1 MNIVTAKNHRPLPP
15 PDARCVRAAPHRVER
30 GLLAAALATIVGLPL
45 IEVAARPLAGIGIP
59 GSIDLVRHLTLWI
72 GFLGAVAAVPAGRHL
87 SLGFAAAL
95 SGRWRGGAEAVAGGL
110 TVAVCLLLA
119 KAAFDM
125 VLADRAAQTVI
136 AGVLPLWLGEII
148 MPAGFAIMG
157 WRFFLRLP
165 GGVRIRATVV
175 AIVLLAA
182 ALEAVPVE
190 FRPWLLAPGFGLTVV
205 AAAAGAPI
213 FTVLG
218 AAALLLFWGDATP
231 IASIPVEAYRLAA
244 NPILPTVPLFTLAG
258 AILAEGDASRRL
270 MRAFRALFGWCP
282 GGTAIVTIAVCA
294 FFTTFSG
301 GSGVTLLA
309 LGALMMPVLVRDGYS
324 ERFALGTITASGSLG
339 ILFPPSLLIILYGVA
354 SFTPIDRLFAAA
366 LAPGLLLMTLVCLY
380 AVLRSRIDGAAR
392 HRFEARE
399 AAAAL
404 GAAKWE
410 LMLPPAILIAI
421 FSGVTTLVEAA
432 SLSVAYAL
440 FVEFVIHHE
449 LDVRRDLPRV
459 LVACGV
465 LIGGIMIIL
474 AAAMGLANYL
484 VYADVPTAAAA
495 WIESAVESRW
505 LFLLGLNLFL
515 LAAGCLLDIFS
526 AIVVLVPLITPVAA
540 AYGVDPLHL
549 GVIFLA
555 NMELGYL
562 TPPVGMNLFLAAFRF
577 ERPLMTV
584 YRASLPFF
592 LIILAGVLAITY
604 VPWLSTALPGMIE

>member
-1 MNIVTAKNHRPLPP
+1 MTTATPRIRRPLPP
-15 PDARCVRAAPHRVER
+15 PDAGRARAAPGRAER
-30 GLLAAALATIVGLPL
+30 GLLVAALAALVGLPL
-45 IEVAARPLAGIGIP
+45 VEAAARPLAGIGIP

-87 SLGFAAAL
+87 ALGFAAAL
-95 SGRWRGGAEAVAGGL
+95 GGRWRGAAEVVAGAL
-110 TVAVCLLLA
+110 TVAVCFALA

-125 VLADRAAQTVI
+125 VLADRAALAVVG
-136 AGVLPLWLGEII
+136 GVLPLWLAEIV
-148 MPAGFAIMG
+148 MPVGFALIG

-165 GGVRIRATVV
+165 GGVRGRAAAV
-175 AIVLLAA
+175 AAVALAA
-182 ALEAVPVE
+182 ALDVVPVE
-190 FRPWLLAPGFGLTVV
+190 FRPWLLGPGFGLTLV

-213 FTVLG
+213 FIVLG

-231 IASIPVEAYRLAA
+231 IASIPVEAYRIAA

-270 MRAFRALFGWCP
+270 VRAFRALFGWCP

-309 LGALMMPVLVRDGYS
+309 LGGLMMPVLVRDGYG

-366 LAPGLLLMTLVCLY
+366 LVPGLLLLGLVCLY
-380 AVLRSRIDGAAR
+380 AVVRSRIDGAAR

-410 LMLPPAILIAI
+410 LMLPPAIVIAI

-432 SLSVAYAL
+432 SLSVAYVL
-440 FVEFVIHHE
+440 FVELVIHRE
-449 LDVRRDLPRV
+449 LSLRHDLPRV
-459 LVACGV
+459 LVSCGV
-465 LIGGIMIIL
+465 LVGGIMIIL

-484 VYADVPTAAAA
+484 VFADVPTAAAA
-495 WIESAVESRW
+495 WIEATVESRW
-505 LFLLGLNLFL
+505 LFLLGLNAFL

-540 AYGVDPLHL
+540 AYGINPLHL

-577 ERPLMTV
+577 ERPLMDV

-592 LIILAGVLAITY
+592 AIMLAGVLAITY
-604 VPWLSTALPGMIE
+604 LPWLSTALPGMMD

>member
-1 MNIVTAKNHRPLPP
+1 MTIAPSL
-15 PDARCVRAAPHRVER
+15 PDAVAASAAPRRLER
-30 GLLAAALATIVGLPL
+30 GLLAGALVALVGLPL

-72 GFLGAVAAVPAGRHL
+72 GFLGATAAVPAGRHL
-87 SLGFAAAL
+87 ALGFAAAL
-95 SGRWRGGAEAVAGGL
+95 RGRWRAAAEIVAGAL
-110 TVAVCLLLA
+110 TVAVCFLLA

-125 VLADRAAQTVI
+125 VLADSEAQVVVG
-136 AGVLPLWLGEII
+136 GVLPLWLAEII
-148 MPAGFAIMG
+148 MPVGFALMG
-157 WRFFLRLP
+157 WRFFRRLP
-165 GGVRIRATVV
+165 GGVSGRVAAVV
-175 AIVLLAA
+175 AVLLVA

-190 FRPWLLAPGFGLTVV
+190 LRPWLLGPGFGVTLV

-213 FTVLG
+213 FAVLG

-231 IASIPVEAYRLAA
+231 LASIPVEAYRIAA

-258 AILAEGDASRRL
+258 AILAEGNASRRL
-270 MRAFRALFGWCP
+270 VRAFRALFGWCP
-282 GGTAIVTIAVCA
+282 GGTAIVTITVCA

-309 LGALMMPVLVRDGYS
+309 LGGLMMPVLVRDGYG

-366 LAPGLLLMTLVCLY
+366 LLPGMLLMGMVCLY
-380 AVLRSRIDGAAR
+380 AVLRSRVDGAVR
-392 HRFEARE
+392 YRFEARE
-399 AAAAL
+399 AVAAL
-404 GAAKWE
+404 AAAKWE
-410 LMLPPAILIAI
+410 LMLAPAILIAI

-432 SLSVAYAL
+432 SLSVAYVL
-440 FVEFVIHHE
+440 FVELVIHRE

-465 LIGGIMIIL
+465 LVGGIMIIL
-474 AAAMGLANYL
+474 AVAMGLANYL
-484 VYADVPTAAAA
+484 VFADVPTMATA
-495 WIESAVESRW
+495 WIESTVESRW

-540 AYGVDPLHL
+540 AYGISPLHL

-577 ERPLMTV
+577 ERPLLEV

-592 LIILAGVLAITY
+592 LIMLAGVLAITY
-604 VPWLSTALPGMIE
+604 LPWLSTALPGMMD

>member
-1 MNIVTAKNHRPLPP
+1 L
-15 PDARCVRAAPHRVER
+15 
-30 GLLAAALATIVGLPL
+30 
-45 IEVAARPLAGIGIP
+45 
-59 GSIDLVRHLTLWI
+59 
-72 GFLGAVAAVPAGRHL
+72 
-87 SLGFAAAL
+87 
-95 SGRWRGGAEAVAGGL
+95 
-110 TVAVCLLLA
+110 
-119 KAAFDM
+119 
-125 VLADRAAQTVI
+125 
-136 AGVLPLWLGEII
+136 
-148 MPAGFAIMG
+148 
-157 WRFFLRLP
+157 
-165 GGVRIRATVV
+165 
-175 AIVLLAA
+175 
-182 ALEAVPVE
+182 
-190 FRPWLLAPGFGLTVV
+190 RPWLLGPGFGVTLV

-213 FTVLG
+213 FAVLG

-231 IASIPVEAYRLAA
+231 LASIPVEAYRIAA

-258 AILAEGDASRRL
+258 AILAEGNASRRL
-270 MRAFRALFGWCP
+270 VRAFRALFGWCP
-282 GGTAIVTIAVCA
+282 GGTAIVTITVCA

-309 LGALMMPVLVRDGYS
+309 LGGLMMPVLVRDGYG

-366 LAPGLLLMTLVCLY
+366 LLPGMLLMGMVCLY
-380 AVLRSRIDGAAR
+380 AVLRSRVDGAVR
-392 HRFEARE
+392 YRFEARE

-404 GAAKWE
+404 AAAKWE
-410 LMLPPAILIAI
+410 LMLAPAILIAI

-432 SLSVAYAL
+432 SLSVAYVL
-440 FVEFVIHHE
+440 LVELVIHRE

-459 LVACGV
+459 LVSCGV

-474 AAAMGLANYL
+474 AVAMGLANYL
-484 VYADVPTAAAA
+484 VFADVPTMAAA

-540 AYGVDPLHL
+540 AYGISPLHL

-577 ERPLMTV
+577 ERPLLEV

-592 LIILAGVLAITY
+592 LIMLAGVLAITY
-604 VPWLSTALPGMIE
+604 LPWLSTALPGMMD

>member
-1 MNIVTAKNHRPLPP
+1 MTIAPSL
-15 PDARCVRAAPHRVER
+15 PDAVAASVAPRRLER
-30 GLLAAALATIVGLPL
+30 GLLAGALVALVGLPL
-45 IEVAARPLAGIGIP
+45 VEVAARPLAGIGIP

-72 GFLGAVAAVPAGRHL
+72 GFLGAAAAVPAGRHL
-87 SLGFAAAL
+87 ALGFAAVL
-95 SGRWRGGAEAVAGGL
+95 RGRWRAAAEIVAGAL
-110 TVAVCLLLA
+110 TVAVCFLLA

-125 VLADRAAQTVI
+125 VLADSEAQVVVG
-136 AGVLPLWLGEII
+136 GVLPLWLAEII
-148 MPAGFAIMG
+148 MPAGFALMG
-157 WRFFLRLP
+157 WRFFRRLP
-165 GGVRIRATVV
+165 GGVSGRVAAVV
-175 AIVLLAA
+175 AVLLVA

-190 FRPWLLAPGFGLTVV
+190 LRPWLLGPGFGVTLV

-213 FTVLG
+213 FAVLG

-231 IASIPVEAYRLAA
+231 LASIPVEAYRIAA

-258 AILAEGDASRRL
+258 AILAEGNASRRL
-270 MRAFRALFGWCP
+270 VRAFRALFGWCP
-282 GGTAIVTIAVCA
+282 GGTAIVTITVCA

-309 LGALMMPVLVRDGYS
+309 LGGLMMPVLVRDGYG

-366 LAPGLLLMTLVCLY
+366 LLPGMLLMGMVCLY
-380 AVLRSRIDGAAR
+380 AVLRSRVDGAVR
-392 HRFEARE
+392 YRFEARE

-404 GAAKWE
+404 AAAKWE
-410 LMLPPAILIAI
+410 LMLAPAILIAI

-432 SLSVAYAL
+432 SLSVAYVL
-440 FVEFVIHHE
+440 LVELVIHRE

-459 LVACGV
+459 LVSCGV

-474 AAAMGLANYL
+474 AVAMGLANYL
-484 VYADVPTAAAA
+484 VFADVPTMAAA

-540 AYGVDPLHL
+540 AYGISPLHL

-577 ERPLMTV
+577 ERPLLEV

-592 LIILAGVLAITY
+592 LIMLAGVLAITY
-604 VPWLSTALPGMIE
+604 LPWLSTALPGMMD

>member
-1 MNIVTAKNHRPLPP
+1 MYTAPP
-15 PDARCVRAAPHRVER
+15 FPDAGRALASPRRVER
-30 GLLAAALATIVGLPL
+30 GFLAGALVAIVGLPL
-45 IEVAARPLAGIGIP
+45 VEAAARPLDGIGIP
-59 GSIDLVRHLTLWI
+59 GSLDLVRHLTLWI

-87 SLGFAAAL
+87 ALGFAAAL
-95 SGRWRGGAEAVAGGL
+95 SGRWRGAAEVVAGAL
-110 TVAVCLLLA
+110 TVAVCFLFA

-125 VLADRAAQTVI
+125 VLADRASQTVI
-136 AGVLPLWLGEII
+136 AGVLPVWLGEII
-148 MPAGFAIMG
+148 MPMGFAMMG
-157 WRFFLRLP
+157 WRFLLRVP
-165 GGVRIRATVV
+165 GGVRARI
-175 AIVLLAA
+175 AIVTAVLLAA
-182 ALEAVPVE
+182 GLDGVPAE
-190 FRPWLLAPGFGLTVV
+190 FRPWLVVPGFGLTLV
-205 AAAAGAPI
+205 AAAGGAPV
-213 FTVLG
+213 FAVLG

-231 IASIPVEAYRLAA
+231 IASIPVEAYRIAA
-244 NPILPTVPLFTLAG
+244 NPILPTIPLFTLAG

-270 MRAFRALFGWCP
+270 VRAFRALFGWCP

-309 LGALMMPVLVRDGYS
+309 LGGLMMPVLVRDGYG

-354 SFTPIDRLFAAA
+354 SFTPIDKLFAAA
-366 LAPGLLLMTLVCLY
+366 LAPGLLLLGLVCVY

-432 SLSVAYAL
+432 SLSVAYVL
-440 FVEFVIHHE
+440 LVEFVIHRE

-465 LIGGIMIIL
+465 LVGSIMIIV
-474 AAAMGLANYL
+474 AAMGLANYL
-484 VYADVPTAAAA
+484 VFADVPTAAAA
-495 WIESAVESRW
+495 WIESTVESRW

-540 AYGVDPLHL
+540 VYGIPPLHL

-562 TPPVGMNLFLAAFRF
+562 TPPVGMNLFLAAVRF
-577 ERPLMTV
+577 ERPLMEIC
-584 YRASLPFF
+584 RASLPFF
-592 LIILAGVLAITY
+592 LIMLAGVLAITY
-604 VPWLSTALPGMIE
+604 LPWLSTALPGMMD

>member
-1 MNIVTAKNHRPLPP
+1 MTTAPTP
-15 PDARCVRAAPHRVER
+15 PDAGRAGAGPGLVER
-30 GLLAAALATIVGLPL
+30 GLLAGALVAIVGLPL
-45 IEVAARPLAGIGIP
+45 VEVAARPLDGIGIP

-87 SLGFAAAL
+87 ALGFAAAL
-95 SGRWRGGAEAVAGGL
+95 SGRWRAAAEVVAGAL
-110 TVAVCLLLA
+110 TVAVCFLLA

-125 VLADRAAQTVI
+125 VLADRASQTVI
-136 AGVLPLWLGEII
+136 AGVLPLWLGEIV
-148 MPAGFAIMG
+148 MPAGFAMMG
-157 WRFFLRLP
+157 WRFLLRLP
-165 GGVRIRATVV
+165 GGVRVRAAAV
-175 AIVLLAA
+175 AAVLLSA
-182 ALEAVPVE
+182 ALDGVPAE
-190 FRPWLLAPGFGLTVV
+190 FRLWLVAPGFGLTFV

-213 FTVLG
+213 FAVLG

-231 IASIPVEAYRLAA
+231 IASIPVEAYRIAA
-244 NPILPTVPLFTLAG
+244 NPILPTIPLFTLAG

-270 MRAFRALFGWCP
+270 VRAFRALFGWCP

-309 LGALMMPVLVRDGYS
+309 LGGLMMPVLVHDGYG
-324 ERFALGTITASGSLG
+324 ERFALGTITASGGLG

-354 SFTPIDRLFAAA
+354 SFTPIDKLFAAA
-366 LAPGLLLMTLVCLY
+366 LAPGLLLLGLVCVY

-432 SLSVAYAL
+432 SLSVAYVL
-440 FVEFVIHHE
+440 LVEFVIHRE

-465 LIGGIMIIL
+465 LVGSIMIIV

-484 VYADVPTAAAA
+484 VFADVPTVAAA
-495 WIESAVESRW
+495 WIESTVESRW

-526 AIVVLVPLITPVAA
+526 AIVVLVPLITPIAA
-540 AYGVDPLHL
+540 VYGVHPLHL

-562 TPPVGMNLFLAAFRF
+562 TPPVGMNLFLAAVRF
-577 ERPLMTV
+577 ERPLMEIC
-584 YRASLPFF
+584 RASLPFF
-592 LIILAGVLAITY
+592 LIMLAGVLAITY
-604 VPWLSTALPGMIE
+604 LPWLSTALSGMMD

>member
-1 MNIVTAKNHRPLPP
+1 MNTVTQQVCGPLPP
-15 PDARCVRAAPHRVER
+15 ADAGRARTAPRRFER
-30 GLLAAALATIVGLPL
+30 GLLATALAALVVLPL
-45 IEVAARPLAGIGIP
+45 VEAAARPMAGIGIP

-87 SLGFAAAL
+87 ALGFAAAL
-95 SGRWRGGAEAVAGGL
+95 SGRWRGAAEVVAGAL
-110 TVAVCLLLA
+110 TVAVCFLLA
-119 KAAFDM
+119 KASLDM
-125 VLADRAAQTVI
+125 VLADREAHTMI
-136 AGVLPLWLGEII
+136 AGVVPLWLGEAV
-148 MPAGFAIMG
+148 MPVGFALMG

-165 GGVRIRATVV
+165 GGVRVRAIAV
-175 AIVLLAA
+175 AAVLLAA
-182 ALEAVPVE
+182 ALDFVPLE
-190 FRPWLLAPGFGLTVV
+190 FRLWLLAPGFGLTLV

-213 FTVLG
+213 FAVLG
-218 AAALLLFWGDATP
+218 AAALMLFWADATP
-231 IASIPVEAYRLAA
+231 IASIPVEAYRIAA
-244 NPILPTVPLFTLAG
+244 NPILPTIPLFTLAG
-258 AILAEGDASRRL
+258 TILAEGDASRRL
-270 MRAFRALFGWCP
+270 VRAFRALFGWCP

-294 FFTTFSG
+294 FFTTFTG

-309 LGALMMPVLVRDGYS
+309 LGGLMMPVLVRDGYG
-324 ERFALGTITASGSLG
+324 ERFALGTITSSGSLG

-366 LAPGLLLMTLVCLY
+366 LLPGLLLMGVVCLY
-380 AVLRSRIDGAAR
+380 AVVRSRIDGTER

-399 AAAAL
+399 ALAAL
-404 GAAKWE
+404 AEAKWE

-421 FSGVTTLVEAA
+421 FSGVMTLVEAA

-440 FVEFVIHHE
+440 LIEFVIHRE

-465 LIGGIMIIL
+465 LVGGIMIIL

-484 VYADVPTAAAA
+484 VFADVPTVAAA
-495 WIESAVESRW
+495 WIESTVDSRW
-505 LFLLGLNLFL
+505 LFLLGLNVFL

-540 AYGVDPLHL
+540 AYGVNPLHL

-577 ERPLMTV
+577 ERPLMEV
-584 YRASLPFF
+584 YRATLPFF
-592 LIILAGVLAITY
+592 LIMLAGVLLITY
-604 VPWLSTALPGMIE
+604 LPWLSTALPGMMD

>member
-1 MNIVTAKNHRPLPP
+1 MTTALLQGRPPQPP
-15 PDARCVRAAPHRVER
+15 SAGWVRAAPRHLER
-30 GLLAAALATIVGLPL
+30 GLLAAALIAIVGLPVT
-45 IEVAARPLAGIGIP
+45 EAVVRPLAGVGVP

-87 SLGFAAAL
+87 SLGLASAL
-95 SGRWRGGAEAVAGGL
+95 TGRWRGVAEVAAGVL
-110 TVAVCLLLA
+110 TVAICSLLSLA
-119 KAAFDM
+119 ALDM
-125 VLADRAAQTVI
+125 VLADRASRTMI
-136 AGVLPLWLGEII
+136 AGVLPLWLGEIV
-148 MPAGFAIMG
+148 MPLGFAAMG
-157 WRFFLRLP
+157 WHFLVRLP
-165 GGVRIRATVV
+165 GGIGVRAV
-175 AIVLLAA
+175 AVAAVLLAV
-182 ALEAVPVE
+182 ALDTVPVE
-190 FRPWLLAPGFGLTVV
+190 FRPWLLAPGFGFTLL

-213 FTVLG
+213 FAVLG

-231 IASIPVEAYRLAA
+231 IASIPVEAYRIAA
-244 NPILPTVPLFTLAG
+244 NPILPTIPLFTLTG
-258 AILAEGDASRRL
+258 AILAEGNASRRL
-270 MRAFRALFGWCP
+270 VRAFRALFGWCP

-309 LGALMMPVLVRDGYS
+309 LGGLMMPVLERDGYG

-366 LAPGLLLMTLVCLY
+366 LVPGLLLMTLVSLY
-380 AVLRSRIDGAAR
+380 AVLRSRSDGAAR

-410 LMLPPAILIAI
+410 MMLAPAILIAI

-432 SLSVAYAL
+432 SLSVVYVL
-440 FVEFVIHHE
+440 FVELVIHRE

-465 LIGGIMIIL
+465 LVGGIMIII
-474 AAAMGLANYL
+474 AAAMALANYL
-484 VYADVPTAAAA
+484 VFADVPTIAAA

-505 LFLLGLNLFL
+505 LFLIGLNLFL

-540 AYGVDPLHL
+540 AYGIQPLHL

-562 TPPVGMNLFLAAFRF
+562 TPPVGMNLFLSAVRF
-577 ERPLMTV
+577 EQPLMTV
-584 YRASLPFF
+584 YRASVPFF
-592 LIILAGVLAITY
+592 LIMLGGVLAITY
-604 VPWLSTALPGMIE
+604 LPWLSTTLPAMMD

>member
-1 MNIVTAKNHRPLPP
+1 MTTATPQVGRPQPP
-15 PDARCVRAAPHRVER
+15 ADAGRARAAPRRLER
-30 GLLAAALATIVGLPL
+30 GLLATALAALVVLPL
-45 IEVAARPLAGIGIP
+45 VEAAARPLAGIGIP

-87 SLGFAAAL
+87 ALGFAAAL
-95 SGRWRGGAEAVAGGL
+95 SGRWRGAAEVIAGAL
-110 TVAVCLLLA
+110 TVAVCFLLA

-125 VLADRAAQTVI
+125 VLADRAAHTVI

-148 MPAGFAIMG
+148 MPGGFALMG
-157 WRFFLRLP
+157 WRFLLRLP
-165 GGVRIRATVV
+165 GGYRVRAAAV
-175 AIVLLAA
+175 AAVLLAA
-182 ALEAVPVE
+182 ALEVVPVE
-190 FRPWLLAPGFGLTVV
+190 FRPWLLAPGFGLTLV

-213 FTVLG
+213 FAVLG

-231 IASIPVEAYRLAA
+231 IASIPVEAYRIAA
-244 NPILPTVPLFTLAG
+244 NPILPTIPLFTLAG
-258 AILAEGDASRRL
+258 TILAEGDASRRL
-270 MRAFRALFGWCP
+270 VRAFRALFGWCP

-294 FFTTFSG
+294 FFTTFTG

-309 LGALMMPVLVRDGYS
+309 LGGLMMPVLVHDGYG
-324 ERFALGTITASGSLG
+324 ERFALGTITSSGSLG

-366 LAPGLLLMTLVCLY
+366 LAPGLLLMGLVCLY
-380 AVLRSRIDGAAR
+380 AVLRSRIDGTAR

-399 AAAAL
+399 AVAAL

-432 SLSVAYAL
+432 SLSVAYVL
-440 FVEFVIHHE
+440 LVEFVIHRE

-465 LIGGIMIIL
+465 LVGGIMIIL

-484 VYADVPTAAAA
+484 VFADVPTAAAA
-495 WIESAVESRW
+495 WIESGVDSRW
-505 LFLLGLNLFL
+505 LFLLYLNLFL

-540 AYGVDPLHL
+540 AFGVDPLHL

-577 ERPLMTV
+577 ERPLMEV

-592 LIILAGVLAITY
+592 LIMLAGVLAITY
-604 VPWLSTALPGMIE
+604 LPWLSTALPGMMD

>member
-1 MNIVTAKNHRPLPP
+1 MTIAPSL
-15 PDARCVRAAPHRVER
+15 PDAVAASVAPRRLER
-30 GLLAAALATIVGLPL
+30 GLLAGALVALVGLPL
-45 IEVAARPLAGIGIP
+45 VEVAARPLAGIGIP

-72 GFLGAVAAVPAGRHL
+72 GFLGAAAAVPAGRHL
-87 SLGFAAAL
+87 ALGFAAAL
-95 SGRWRGGAEAVAGGL
+95 SGRWRAAAEVVAGAL
-110 TVAVCLLLA
+110 TVAVCFLLA

-125 VLADRAAQTVI
+125 ALADSEAQVVVG
-136 AGVLPLWLGEII
+136 GVLPLWLAEII
-148 MPAGFAIMG
+148 MPAGFALMG
-157 WRFFLRLP
+157 WRFFRRLP
-165 GGVRIRATVV
+165 GGVSGRVAAVV
-175 AIVLLAA
+175 AVLLVA

-190 FRPWLLAPGFGLTVV
+190 LRPWLLGPGFGVTLV

-213 FTVLG
+213 FAVLG

-231 IASIPVEAYRLAA
+231 LASIPVEAYRIAA

-258 AILAEGDASRRL
+258 AILAEGNASKRL
-270 MRAFRALFGWCP
+270 VRAFRALFGWCP
-282 GGTAIVTIAVCA
+282 GGTAIVTITVCA

-309 LGALMMPVLVRDGYS
+309 LGGLMLPVLVRDGYG

-366 LAPGLLLMTLVCLY
+366 LLPGMLLMGMVCLY
-380 AVLRSRIDGAAR
+380 AVLRSRVDGAVR

-404 GAAKWE
+404 AAAKWE
-410 LMLPPAILIAI
+410 LMLAPGILIAI

-432 SLSVAYAL
+432 SLSVAYVL
-440 FVEFVIHHE
+440 LVELVIHRE

-465 LIGGIMIIL
+465 LVGGIMIIL
-474 AAAMGLANYL
+474 AVAMGLANYL
-484 VYADVPTAAAA
+484 VFADVPTMAAA
-495 WIESAVESRW
+495 WIESTVESRW

-540 AYGVDPLHL
+540 AYGISPLHL

-577 ERPLMTV
+577 ERPLLEV

-592 LIILAGVLAITY
+592 LIMLAGVLAITY
-604 VPWLSTALPGMIE
+604 LPWLSTALPGMMD